1 MDVSTEDLTQKDIYK
16 LMIGVIVPRPIA
28 FVSTRSPNGV
38 DNVAPFSFFNAVSG
52 SPPTLMFSIEEREGK
67 KKDTLLNIEQ
77 HPYFVVNMVN
87 EEIMQQ
93 MHDTSADYRPDISE
107 FEQVNLTPVPAKKIE
122 CAAVKE
128 SPVHLEC
135 KLDRIIQI
143 GTNHMVL
150 GRIVHFQIAD
160 RILFGEF
167 KINMNEYKPV
177 GRLGG
182 NIYSTG
188 YSEMVLQKQYDP
200 DKVIENASKR
210 F

>member
-52 SPPTLMFSIEEREGK
+52 SPPTIMFSIEEREGK

-93 MHDTSADYRPDISE
+93 MHDTSADYRPEISE

-135 KLDRIIQI
+135 RLDRIIQI

-150 GRIVHFQIAD
+150 GRIVHFQVAD

-167 KINMNEYKPV
+167 KININEYKPV
-177 GRLGG
+177 ARLGG

-188 YSEMVLQKQYDP
+188 FSEMVLQKQYDP